1 MIISDNDL
9 NDLGQFVI
17 EELAKELIKQEH
29 EATGKLIDSLDY
41 NTINNNQTA
50 SVLITML
57 DYGKYVNTG
66 RKRGAAKVPI
76 QALVDWIKQKGI
88 ESNDKKALGI
98 AFAIQKSIDKKGTP
112 AKPYVKWKR
121 GNGLKRVEFVPDTIE
136 RIEDIIYKKIEQMA
150 VKQVNVS
157 IDNLV
162 RRI

>member
-50 SVLITML
+50 AVLITML

-88 ESNDKKALGI
+88 ESNDKKA
-98 AFAIQKSIDKKGTP
+98 
-112 AKPYVKWKR
+112 
-121 GNGLKRVEFVPDTIE
+121 
-136 RIEDIIYKKIEQMA
+136 
-150 VKQVNVS
+150 
-157 IDNLV
+157 
-162 RRI
+162 

>member
-88 ESNDKKALGI
+88 ESNNKKALGI
-98 AFAIQKSIDKKGTP
+98 AFAIQKTIQKEGSPTNNSKRRGKK
-112 AKPYVKWKR
+112 
-121 GNGLKRVEFVPDTIE
+121 VEFVPDTIE
-136 RIEDIIYKKIEQMA
+136 RIENIIYNKIEQMA
-150 VKQVNVS
+150 VKQVSVS